1 MKLFDTARNEV
12 VPFEPGPEVR
22 MYVCGITPYDS
33 THLGHANTYL
43 TYDLLIRRL
52 EDLGHEVKLVR
63 NITDVDDS
71 ILPKARELGVDFLEL
86 AAAETARF
94 QRDMLALNTRPVF
107 AEPHATRWVADMV
120 DLIEVLA
127 QKGHTYAVDGT
138 VFFDVSTFPSFGALS
153 GYSDEHMI
161 EFSAERGGNPDDPRL
176 RNPLDFILWQP
187 SLDDEPAWPSPWGDG
202 RPGWHIECSAMS
214 MGILGPTLDLHGGG
228 SDLIFPHHECSRAQ
242 SEAANGV
249 TFAKHWMHTGMVAY
263 QGTKMSKSLGNLVF
277 VSELSKIHD
286 PRAIRLALM
295 RHHYRSDWEWFDDDI
310 EIGTRLLDRM
320 HRAAHTAHG
329 PDPSGYAERVR
340 AALDDDLD
348 APTALGALTELANAI
363 LEGGDDPAAPTV
375 LGELGA
381 LVGVDLD
388 TAPAP
393 LS

>member
-1 MKLFDTARNEV
+1 MQLFDTARGEV

-52 EDLGHEVKLVR
+52 EDLGHSVKLVR

-86 AAAETARF
+86 AATETARF
-94 QRDMLALNTRPVF
+94 HRDMQALNTRPVF
-107 AEPHATRWVADMV
+107 EEPHATRWVTEMV
-120 DLIEVLA
+120 DLIETLA
-127 QKGHTYAVDGT
+127 DKGHTYVVDGT
-138 VFFDVSTFPSFGALS
+138 VFYDVSTFPSFGALS
-153 GYSDEHMI
+153 GYGEATMI
-161 EFSAERGGNPDDPRL
+161 EFAAERGGNPDDPRL

-187 SLDDEPAWPSPWGDG
+187 SLDDEPSWPSPWGDG

-249 TFAKHWMHTGMVAY
+249 TFANHWMHTGMVAY

-277 VSELSKIHD
+277 VSELSKTHD

-295 RHHYRSDWEWFDDDI
+295 AHHYRANWEWFDDDI
-310 EIGTRLLDRM
+310 ATGARLLDRL
-320 HRAAHTAHG
+320 HHAARAAGG
-329 PDPSGYAERVR
+329 PDPADYGTRVR

-348 APTALGALTELANAI
+348 APSALHALTELADAI

-381 LVGVDLD
+381 LVGIDLGA
-388 TAPAP
+388 APAP
-393 LS
+393 LT